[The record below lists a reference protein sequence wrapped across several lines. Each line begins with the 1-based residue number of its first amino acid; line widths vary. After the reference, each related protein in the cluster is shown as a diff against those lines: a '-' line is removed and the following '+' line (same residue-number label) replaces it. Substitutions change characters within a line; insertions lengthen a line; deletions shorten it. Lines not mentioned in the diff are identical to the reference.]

1 MFETDLTGQPVLV
14 DELDAD
20 WLLVLLAEK
29 ETAAREAERG
39 KLRLAAQWCVLHPA
53 TADTGVATW
62 GDTGLPGMRDHDE
75 SLGGEGT
82 PLVAA
87 FTPEPFAAALGVST
101 MTGMQLLADALD
113 LQHRHA
119 RIWARVDALE
129 VAPWKARKVA
139 QATHGLSQEAAA
151 YVDAELADRLDSCGA
166 VLIER
171 VVAQAIARFHPE
183 LLRQREKR
191 GKDGWDVRLRHPG
204 AGDFAGTSWLEA
216 TGDAM
221 DLSRFYEL
229 VCDQAAALAALG
241 DTDSLGAR
249 KAKALGVI
257 ADHQAQ
263 LDLVAMTGRS
273 AGEGDSTRA
282 RENRAAGKARRTRR
296 GPSGAEAPVPVP
308 VVATRRSARTTLY
321 LHLSLADLLALGGG
335 EPDDD
340 LVVGEVERLGPATIA
355 RIKEWVGH
363 SRVSIRPVLDLA
375 RTDAVDEHDPP
386 EWMRELVILRDRHCV
401 FPWCSRDARA
411 CDLDHVEPYDEDGP
425 PGQTRPENLAPLC
438 RRHHRCKTSGRWRYR
453 RRPDGS
459 YDWIG
464 PHGRRFLVTPT
475 DTTSL
480 DPH

>member
-39 KLRLAAQWCVLHPA
+39 KLRLAAQWCGLHPA
-53 TADTGVATW
+53 TAETGVATW

-139 QATHGLSQEAAA
+139 QATHGLSQAAAA

-171 VVAQAIARFHPE
+171 VVAQAIAKFHPE

-191 GKDGWDVRLRHPG
+191 GKDGWDVRLRHPD
-204 AGDFAGTSWLEA
+204 ASDFAGTSWLEA
-216 TGDAM
+216 TGDSM

-263 LDLVAMTGRS
+263 LDLFAMTGRS
-273 AGEGDSTRA
+273 ATGGDSSGA
-282 RENRAAGKARRTRR
+282 AEPSGAGKL
-296 GPSGAEAPVPVP
+296 SGAEATPVPVA
-308 VVATRRSARTTLY
+308 ATRRSAKTTLY
-321 LHLSLADLLALGGG
+321 LHLSLADLIADPGAATALGDRTDGA
-335 EPDDD
+335 
-340 LVVGEVERLGPATIA
+340 LAVGEVEKLGPATIA

-363 SRVSIRPVLDLA
+363 SRVSVRPVLDLA

-401 FPWCSRDARA
+401 FPWCSRDARG
-411 CDLDHVEPYDEDGP
+411 CDLDHVDPYDEDGP

-464 PHGRRFLVTPT
+464 PYGRRFLVRPT
-475 DTTSL
+475 ETTAIDS
-480 DPH
+480 H

>member
-82 PLVAA
+82 PQVAA

-113 LQHRHA
+113 LQHRHP

-139 QATHGLSQEAAA
+139 QATHGLSQAAAA

-191 GKDGWDVRLRHPG
+191 GKDGWDVKLRHPG

-216 TGDAM
+216 TGDSM
-221 DLSRFYEL
+221 DLSRFYDL
-229 VCDQAAALAALG
+229 VCDRAAALAALG

-249 KAKALGVI
+249 KAKALGAI

-263 LDLVAMTGRS
+263 LDLIAMTGRS
-273 AGEGDSTRA
+273 ATGGDSSPA
-282 RENRAAGKARRTRR
+282 EP
-296 GPSGAEAPVPVP
+296 PSVPA
-308 VVATRRSARTTLY
+308 VATRRSGKTTLY
-321 LHLSLADLLALGGG
+321 LHLSLSDLFALGGG
-335 EPDDD
+335 EPEDD
-340 LVVGEVERLGPATIA
+340 LAVGEVEKLGPATIA

-386 EWMRELVILRDRHCV
+386 EWMRELVILRDRQCV

-411 CDLDHVEPYDEDGP
+411 CDLDHVDPYDEAGP

-464 PHGRRFLVTPT
+464 PYGRRFLVTPT
-475 DTTSL
+475 ETMPL
-480 DPH
+480 DHL

>member
-53 TADTGVATW
+53 TAETGVATW
-62 GDTGLPGMRDHDE
+62 GDTGLPGMWDHDE

-87 FTPEPFAAALGVST
+87 FTPEPFATALGVST
-101 MTGMQLLADALD
+101 VTGMQLLADALD

-139 QATHGLSQEAAA
+139 QATHGLSQAAAA

-171 VVAQAIARFHPE
+171 VVAQAIAKFHPE

-191 GKDGWDVRLRHPG
+191 GKAGWDVQLRHPG
-204 AGDFAGTSWLEA
+204 AGDFVGTSWLEA
-216 TGDAM
+216 TGDSM

-263 LDLVAMTGRS
+263 LDLIAMAGRS
-273 AGEGDSTRA
+273 ATGGDSSGA
-282 RENRAAGKARRTRR
+282 GEPSGAGK
-296 GPSGAEAPVPVP
+296 PSGAEATAVPVA
-308 VVATRRSARTTLY
+308 ATRRSARTTLY
-321 LHLSLADLLALGGG
+321 LHLSLADLIADPGAAALGDRTDGA
-335 EPDDD
+335 
-340 LVVGEVERLGPATIA
+340 LAVGEVEKLGPATIA

-363 SRVSIRPVLDLA
+363 SQVNVRPVLDLA

-401 FPWCSRDARA
+401 FPWCSRDARG
-411 CDLDHVEPYDEDGP
+411 CDLDHVDPYDEDGP

-438 RRHHRCKTSGRWRYR
+438 RRHHRCKTSGSWRYR
-453 RRPDGS
+453 RRPDGR

-464 PHGRRFLVTPT
+464 PYGRRILVTPT
-475 DTTSL
+475 ETTAIGS
-480 DPH
+480 H

>member
-53 TADTGVATW
+53 TADTGFATW
-62 GDTGLPGMRDHDE
+62 GHTGLPGMRDHDE

-113 LQHRHA
+113 LQHRHP

-139 QATHGLSQEAAA
+139 QATHGLSKAAAA

-171 VVAQAIARFHPE
+171 VVAQAIAKFHPE

-191 GKDGWDVRLRHPG
+191 GKDGWDVKLLHPG

-221 DLSRFYEL
+221 DLSRFYDL

-249 KAKALGVI
+249 KAKALGG
-257 ADHQAQ
+257 DR
-263 LDLVAMTGRS
+263 GS
-273 AGEGDSTRA
+273 AGAARPARLGWARGHGWRLDERGRTDRRA
-282 RENRAAGKARRTRR
+282 GAERR
-296 GPSGAEAPVPVP
+296 GGSLGADGDDPPV
-308 VVATRRSARTTLY
+308 
-321 LHLSLADLLALGGG
+321 G
-335 EPDDD
+335 EDD
-340 LVVGEVERLGPATIA
+340 LVPPPVPGRFDRGP
-355 RIKEWVGH
+355 GC
-363 SRVSIRPVLDLA
+363 RP
-375 RTDAVDEHDPP
+375 
-386 EWMRELVILRDRHCV
+386 
-401 FPWCSRDARA
+401 
-411 CDLDHVEPYDEDGP
+411 G
-425 PGQTRPENLAPLC
+425 
-438 RRHHRCKTSGRWRYR
+438 
-453 RRPDGS
+453 
-459 YDWIG
+459 
-464 PHGRRFLVTPT
+464 
-475 DTTSL
+475 
-480 DPH
+480 

>member
-14 DELDAD
+14 EDLDAD
-20 WLLVLLAEK
+20 WLLALLGEK

-62 GDTGLPGMRDHDE
+62 SDTGLPGMLGHDE

-119 RIWARVDALE
+119 RIWARVEALE

-139 QATHGLSQEAAA
+139 QATHSLSKAAAA
-151 YVDAELADRLDSCGA
+151 YVDAELAGRLDSCGA

-241 DTDSLGAR
+241 DADSLGAR

-263 LDLVAMTGRS
+263 LDLVGMTARS
-273 AGEGDSTRA
+273 AADDAPTGGEGTC
-282 RENRAAGKARRTRR
+282 
-296 GPSGAEAPVPVP
+296 GAEDNSAQVPVTT
-308 VVATRRSARTTLY
+308 TRRSARTTLY
-321 LHLSLADLLALGGG
+321 LHLSLADLLTHPGGG

-363 SRVSIRPVLDLA
+363 SRVSIRPVLDL
-375 RTDAVDEHDPP
+375 RCPDAVDEHDPP
-386 EWMRELVILRDRHCV
+386 EWMRELVILRDGHCV

-411 CDLDHVEPYDEDGP
+411 CDLDHVVPYDEDGP

-453 RRPDGS
+453 RRPDGG
-459 YDWIG
+459 YEWIG

-475 DTTSL
+475 DTTAIN
-480 DPH
+480 PN

>member
-20 WLLVLLAEK
+20 WLLALLAEK

-39 KLRLAAQWCVLHPA
+39 KLRLAAQWCALHPA
-53 TADTGVATW
+53 TAETGVATW

-113 LQHRHA
+113 LQHRHP

-139 QATHGLSQEAAA
+139 QATHGLSQAAAA

-171 VVAQAIARFHPE
+171 VVAQAIAKFHPE

-191 GKDGWDVRLRHPG
+191 GKDGWDVQLRHPG
-204 AGDFAGTSWLEA
+204 AGDFGGTSWLEA
-216 TGDAM
+216 TGDSM

-263 LDLVAMTGRS
+263 LDLFAMAGRS
-273 AGEGDSTRA
+273 AAGGDSSG
-282 RENRAAGKARRTRR
+282 AAEPSGAGRL
-296 GPSGAEAPVPVP
+296 SGAEATPVPVA
-308 VVATRRSARTTLY
+308 ATRRWAKTTLY
-321 LHLSLADLLALGGG
+321 LHLSLADLIADPGAAAALGDRTDGA
-335 EPDDD
+335 
-340 LVVGEVERLGPATIA
+340 LAVGEVEKLGPATIA

-363 SRVSIRPVLDLA
+363 SRVSVRPVLDLA

-386 EWMRELVILRDRHCV
+386 EWMRELVILRDQHCV

-411 CDLDHVEPYDEDGP
+411 CDLDHLDPYDEDGP

-464 PHGRRFLVTPT
+464 PYGRRFLVTPT
-475 DTTSL
+475 ETTAIDS
-480 DPH
+480 P

>member
-39 KLRLAAQWCVLHPA
+39 KLRLAAQWCALHPA

-62 GDTGLPGMRDHDE
+62 SDTGLPGMRDHDE
-75 SLGGEGT
+75 SLGGDGT

-87 FTPEPFAAALGVST
+87 FTPEPFAAALGVSS

-119 RIWARVDALE
+119 RIWARVEALE

-139 QATHGLSQEAAA
+139 QATHSLSKAAAA
-151 YVDAELADRLDSCGA
+151 YVDAELAGRLDSCGA

-183 LLRQREKR
+183 LLRKWEKR
-191 GKDGWDVRLRHPG
+191 GKDGWDVQLRHPG

-229 VCDQAAALAALG
+229 VCDRAAALAALG

-249 KAKALGVI
+249 KAKAMGVI

-263 LDLVAMTGRS
+263 LELAGMTGRS
-273 AGEGDSTRA
+273 VCAGDSNGAGESGGSEDSSDP
-282 RENRAAGKARRTRR
+282 E
-296 GPSGAEAPVPVP
+296 PVPVP
-308 VVATRRSARTTLY
+308 VATRRSAKTTLY
-321 LHLSLADLLALGGG
+321 LHLSLADLIAEPGGAPGERPDGALAM
-335 EPDDD
+335 
-340 LVVGEVERLGPATIA
+340 GEVEKLGPATIA
-355 RIKEWVGH
+355 RIKEWVDH
-363 SRVSIRPVLDLA
+363 SRVSIRPILDLA

-386 EWMRELVILRDRHCV
+386 EWMRELVILRDQHCV
-401 FPWCSRDARA
+401 FPWCPREARA
-411 CDLDHVEPYDEDGP
+411 CDLGHVVPYEKDGP
-425 PGQTRPENLAPLC
+425 PGQTRPENLAVLC

-453 RRPDGS
+453 RRSDGN
-459 YDWIG
+459 YEWMA
-464 PHGRRFLVTPT
+464 PHHWRFLVTPT
-475 DTTSL
+475 DTTCVNP
-480 DPH
+480 D

>member
-1 MFETDLTGQPVLV
+1 MFETDLTGQPILV

-20 WLLVLLAEK
+20 WLLALLAEN

-113 LQHRHA
+113 LEHRHA
-119 RIWARVDALE
+119 RIWSRVEALE
-129 VAPWKARKVA
+129 VVPWKARKVA
-139 QATHGLSQEAAA
+139 QATHGLSKAAAA

-263 LDLVAMTGRS
+263 LDLVGMAGSSLGAADSTG
-273 AGEGDSTRA
+273 AGE
-282 RENRAAGKARRTRR
+282 
-296 GPSGAEAPVPVP
+296 PSGAECSNGAEAPSGAQAPWVTVPE
-308 VVATRRSARTTLY
+308 VATRRSAKTTLY
-321 LHLSLADLLALGGG
+321 LHLSLADLIADPGARSDGVLA
-335 EPDDD
+335 
-340 LVVGEVERLGPATIA
+340 VGEVEKLGPATIA

-363 SRVSIRPVLDLA
+363 SRVSVRPVLDLA

-386 EWMRELVILRDRHCV
+386 EWMRELVILRDQHCV